1 MEPRLIPSAKERRFR
16 LVGIDVHVRAGVD
29 DTGGA
34 LTALEQCVPPGAGS
48 PLHTVRE
55 DKVLLV
61 LDGELGVEL
70 GPRRLQLRAGDG
82 VTIPGG
88 APHRFVNEQ
97 QTNARLMMLVLP
109 GGHERYL
116 AELAGLEARASLTET
131 ALRELGERFGVAVLA
146 ATESGQ
152 RSTP

>member
-1 MEPRLIPSAKERRFR
+1 MEPRLIPNTNERHFR
-16 LVGIDVHVRAGVD
+16 LVGIDVRVRVAAD

-34 LTALEQCVPPGAGS
+34 LSVLEQGVPPGAGS

-61 LDGELGVEL
+61 LEGELSVEV
-70 GPRRLQLRAGDG
+70 GPQRLQLRAGDG

-88 APHRFVNEQ
+88 APHRFFNACA
-97 QTNARLMMLVLP
+97 TNARLMMLVLP

-116 AELAGLEARASLTET
+116 AELARLEARAMLTEH
-131 ALRELGERFGVAVLA
+131 ALRELGERFGVAVLTA
-146 ATESGQ
+146 AE
-152 RSTP
+152 